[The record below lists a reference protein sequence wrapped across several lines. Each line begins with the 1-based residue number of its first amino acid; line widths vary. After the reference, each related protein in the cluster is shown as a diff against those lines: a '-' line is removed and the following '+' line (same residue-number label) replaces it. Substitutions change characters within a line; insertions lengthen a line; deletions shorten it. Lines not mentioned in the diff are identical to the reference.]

1 MNPIFAT
8 AVEALQQAD
17 AELRRL
23 GSAVEQSTTAAA
35 GAEQRLAQL
44 RKNETD
50 LNNALAERAQQL
62 AAARETIN
70 KAPLAVEEARREGQV
85 RAAEVINQATAR
97 ANAILQDAEHRAAEK
112 IAEAEQHI
120 ADMDKKRAAAE
131 AQLSDVQVRLEAA
144 HNGFSALKKQ
154 AAEFAG
160 R

>member
-1 MNPIFAT
+1 MNPIFAA

-70 KAPLAVEEARREGQV
+70 KAPLAVEEARKEGQA
-85 RAAEVINQATAR
+85 RAAEVLNQATAR
-97 ANAILQDAEHRAAEK
+97 ANAILQDADHRAAEK

-120 ADMDKKRAAAE
+120 ADMGKQRATAEDNVRDAQARLDKIQE
-131 AQLSDVQVRLEAA
+131 
-144 HNGFSALKKQ
+144 HFSALKKA

>member
-1 MNPIFAT
+1 MNPIFA
-8 AVEALQQAD
+8 AAIEALQQAD

-44 RKNETD
+44 RKNEND
-50 LNNALAERAQQL
+50 LNQALAQSAQQV
-62 AAARETIN
+62 AQARETIN
-70 KAPLAVEEARREGQV
+70 KAPAVIEEARKEGQA

-120 ADMDKKRAAAE
+120 ADMDRKRATAE
-131 AQLSDVQVRLEAA
+131 AQLNDVQGRLKDA
-144 HNGFSALKKQ
+144 HNGFSALKQK